1 MPIILAFSLLMPQ
14 AFCYTEQKA
23 HAHTFVLF
31 RMKQMAMFIP
41 PAGAVSILA
50 MLIPEQAVLW
60 FPVQITVGAA
70 LMMSMAIRF
79 FKKEQPEDC

>member
-1 MPIILAFSLLMPQ
+1 
-14 AFCYTEQKA
+14 
-23 HAHTFVLF
+23 
-31 RMKQMAMFIP
+31 MKQMAMFIP

-70 LMMSMAIRF
+70 LMMSMAILF
-79 FKKEQPEDC
+79 FKKDRKSVV